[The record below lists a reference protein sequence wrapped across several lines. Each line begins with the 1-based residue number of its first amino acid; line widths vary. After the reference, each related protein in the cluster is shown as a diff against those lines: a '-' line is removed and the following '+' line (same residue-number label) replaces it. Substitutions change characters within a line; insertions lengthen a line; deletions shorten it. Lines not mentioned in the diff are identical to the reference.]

1 MDGIAEQTVGFAHL
15 VRGLPQISSVVVLEL
30 ADACKRLIVDEERRI
45 LAVRTLETVDE
56 GKKLVRLDVGRRRGE
71 GSLPCGKKPLRLMH
85 AVAIEE
91 GILFGIAERLAEL
104 LDEIAFKVEG
114 IVVEQFFRD
123 LYGNM
128 ELVRVE
134 NNLVEG
140 RITEGERCAF
150 LDPRCGWLRGRDV
163 DLVLA
168 ARRDRR
174 RKGTQDI
181 LLAEDVNEALV
192 VLLRYEIT
200 AACVR
205 AFLQHVLN
213 LSEIRAQR
221 LEHRGAVGVARPA
234 LLVFSKRCARHIG
247 DGLSDRTRK
256 FRIEDRLTFHAL
268 NVLAEREN
276 LILHLLVCLRILCRE
291 ASFLCVFIQ
300 ERLCLL
306 PESRTLFTHCQN
318 LIHVISSLSVQ

>member
-1 MDGIAEQTVGFAHL
+1 
-15 VRGLPQISSVVVLEL
+15 
-30 ADACKRLIVDEERRI
+30 
-45 LAVRTLETVDE
+45 
-56 GKKLVRLDVGRRRGE
+56 
-71 GSLPCGKKPLRLMH
+71 MH

-104 LDEIAFKVEG
+104 LDEVAFEVEG
-114 IVVEQFFRD
+114 IVIEQLFRD
-123 LYGNM
+123 LDGNM

-134 NNLVEG
+134 NDLVEG
-140 RITEGERCAF
+140 RIAEGERCAF
-150 LDPRCGWLRGRDV
+150 LNPRCRRLRGRDV

-168 ARRDRR
+168 ARRNRR
-174 RKGTQDI
+174 RQGAQDVF
-181 LLAEDVNEALV
+181 LAEYVDEALV
-192 VLLRYEIT
+192 VLLRHEIA

-205 AFLQHVLN
+205 TFLQDVLC

-221 LEHRGAVGVARPA
+221 LEHRGAVGVTRPA

-256 FRIEDRLTFHAL
+256 FRIENRLALHAL
-268 NVLAEREN
+268 DVFAEREN
-276 LILHLLVCLRILCRE
+276 LVFHLLVCLGILCRKT
-291 ASFLCVFIQ
+291 SFLRVFIQ